1 MGASYDGYEDK
12 VLEVLMTI
20 DARHRRLGLG
30 SRKSTP

>member
-12 VLEVLMTI
+12 VLEVLMII
-20 DARHRRLGLG
+20 DARRRRVGLG